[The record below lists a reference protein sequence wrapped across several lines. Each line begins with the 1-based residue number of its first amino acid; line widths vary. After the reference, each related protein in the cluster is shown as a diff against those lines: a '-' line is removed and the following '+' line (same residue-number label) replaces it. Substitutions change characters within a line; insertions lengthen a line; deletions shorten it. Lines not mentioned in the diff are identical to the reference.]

1 MDLFDTNIEINSAFQ
16 RSARIDSKIQD
27 GFIENY
33 IFHNTSRSILNRIA
47 LSYSESNQGSFTLTG
62 PYGTGKSSL
71 ALFLN
76 ALVHND
82 KKIKNLASERAKL
95 TKKDQFNKVFLEKGK
110 WFSITIIG
118 GKLNSNDLI
127 ASSID
132 QAVAESWI
140 DKKIPPSLKIKTK
153 PQTEHIIKKLNRIVI
168 ELNKKNFGLLLVID
182 EMGRLLEFASNT
194 GGDLN
199 LFQEIA
205 ENFSNNKL
213 ENIGHNLFLGILHQ
227 PFEEYASSLGRTVQ
241 EDWQKIQGRFE
252 DIPFSIGADESI
264 FLIAKAIKKKN
275 KISEISDKKIKRV
288 TKSIIRTI
296 QRSKVSN
303 DENSLEDSLINC
315 FPLNPL
321 VSLLLGPIS
330 RNRFGQNERSIF
342 TFLNSGEPHGLI
354 HFLRNNNTDKGTL
367 YGLDNLFDY
376 LQSNFEPS
384 ILVSPIG
391 HQWSEAA
398 DAVRRSESSDNHQV
412 VKLSKAIAMI
422 DLFGKGLSIFA
433 SKDILYDVLPDTKS
447 EIDEYLGQLEE
458 KKIIIFRKFKKAY
471 VLFSGS
477 DINLDEIVEQNKA
490 QIKDDHAIILSQI
503 PEIAPVIAKRH
514 LHQTGALRLFQR
526 HCLFLK
532 SVKVAAEQIESL
544 NNSDISTGSVIL
556 LLKDS
561 KDSEAEF
568 QAKIKEIRSISF
580 TKPAILGFSNES
592 NSILIYALELA
603 SLTRARTSVTSLES
617 DPVARKEMQARIGAA
632 QNLLLNHLDA
642 NFENAEWSF
651 KKKVHS
657 KENLTTITSEVSN
670 SIYYNT
676 PIIVNELVN
685 REKLSS
691 SSTSGLVSLVK
702 RMINNANEEN
712 LGLEGAPIE
721 FGIYLSVVHAN
732 KLHGKKNGNYSFQNP
747 SKSQKGFYE
756 VFEFIKN
763 FLKEKNHPVKL
774 TEIYTEL
781 RKAPFGIK
789 AGILP
794 LILISFFKSN
804 EEHYALYENYNQ
816 QGDTFLTEFSH
827 QTVDR
832 IFQIPDD
839 IKIMHVKISG
849 AKVELLEEFKNY
861 IIKELKVSVGS
872 DVTPLSILKPIVVQA
887 HKMSGWA
894 RKTRMFDD
902 KRVVMLRDELLSSR
916 NPYQLLYNRLPEI
929 CLSKTI
935 DAEGIKTNEIKNFIK
950 EFDKLWSELKN
961 AHKQLIEEFKNTI
974 LKVFKSDPNIFDISF
989 ETIKKRALLVGEN
1002 DPFSAKIKKYKSDDE
1017 WIEQVVGYSIGKP
1030 VEEWMDQDFTLAQL
1044 KLEDM
1049 VRHFI
1054 MTDRLLTLRNQHK
1067 DSKIVDLAV
1076 YEGKVPQRSSKFY
1089 FSEGPK
1095 SNVIDD
1101 SVKEINKILED
1112 KKLSESE
1119 KGEIALKLLQNL
1131 MSEKKE
1137 NKDTNP
1143 KKEPA

>member
-1 MDLFDTNIEINSAFQ
+1 MDLFDNNIEINDAFQ
-16 RSARIDSKIQD
+16 RSARIDSSIQD

-33 IFHNTSRSILNRIA
+33 IFHNTSRTILNRIA
-47 LSYSESNQGSFTLTG
+47 NSYAKSNQGSFTLTG

-71 ALFLN
+71 ALFLH
-76 ALVHND
+76 ALIHKD
-82 KKIKNLASERAKL
+82 KQIKNLAVKRAKAN
-95 TKKDQFNKVFLEKGK
+95 KKDPFNKVFLEEKQ
-110 WFSITIIG
+110 WFSITIVG
-118 GKLNSNDLI
+118 GKLNANELI
-127 ASSID
+127 ANAID
-132 QAVAESWI
+132 QAIQNSWI
-140 DKKIPPSLKIKTK
+140 DKIIPASLQTKTK
-153 PQTEHIIKKLNRIVI
+153 PQTEQIVKKLNKIVL
-168 ELNKKNFGLLLVID
+168 ELDKKNYGLLLVID

-213 ENIGHNLFLGILHQ
+213 NKAGNNLFLGILHQ

-275 KISEISDKKIKRV
+275 KLSDVADKKIKRI
-288 TKSIIRTI
+288 TKSISRTI
-296 QRSKVSN
+296 QKSKISA
-303 DENSLEDSLINC
+303 DESLLENSLVDC

-354 HFLRNNNTDKGTL
+354 HFLRNNDIDKGTI
-367 YGLDNLFDY
+367 YNLDNLFDY

-398 DAVRRSESSDNHQV
+398 DAVRRSEASDNRQV

-433 SKDILYDVLPDTKS
+433 SKDILYDTLPDTKN
-447 EIDEYLGQLEE
+447 EIDEYLSVLEE

-490 QIKDDHAIILSQI
+490 QIKNDHSIILSQI

-514 LHQTGALRLFQR
+514 LHQTGALRLYQR

-532 SVKVAAEQIESL
+532 SVKIAAEQIESYS
-544 NNSDISTGSVIL
+544 NSEISTGSIIL
-556 LLKDS
+556 LLKDAT
-561 KDSEAEF
+561 DSEAEF
-568 QAKIKEIRSISF
+568 QTKIKEIRSIPFS
-580 TKPAILGFSNES
+580 KPAILGFSHDSEL
-592 NSILIYALELA
+592 ILTYALELA
-603 SLTRARTSVTSLES
+603 ALTRARTSITSLES
-617 DPVARKEMQARIGAA
+617 DPVARKEMQARIAAA
-632 QNLLLNHLDA
+632 QNLLLSHLDT
-642 NFENAEWSF
+642 NFQHAEWSF
-651 KKKVHS
+651 KKTIYKQ
-657 KENLTTITSEVSN
+657 NTLTTITSEVSDN
-670 SIYYNT
+670 IYPFT
-676 PIIVNELVN
+676 PVIVNELVN

-691 SSTSGLVSLVK
+691 NSTFGLLSLVK
-702 RMINNANEEN
+702 RMLNNGDEEN
-712 LGLEGAPIE
+712 LGLEGVPVE
-721 FGIYLSVVHAN
+721 YGIYLSVVYAN
-732 KLHGKKNGNYSFQNP
+732 KLHVKKNGQYVFQNP

-763 FLKEKNHPVKL
+763 YLIHKDHPVKL
-774 TEIYTEL
+774 SDLYVEL
-781 RKAPFGIK
+781 KKPPFGIK

-794 LILISFFKSN
+794 LILISFFKAN
-804 EEHYALYENYNQ
+804 EEHYALYENYDQ

-849 AKVELLEEFKNY
+849 AKVDLLKQFKNY
-861 IIKELKVSVGS
+861 ISKKLNITVTA

-894 RKTRMFDD
+894 RKTRMFED
-902 KRVVMLRDELLSSR
+902 KRVIMLRDELLSSR

-929 CLSKTI
+929 CLGKAIPADGVQTS
-935 DAEGIKTNEIKNFIK
+935 EISNFIE

-961 AHKQLIEEFKNTI
+961 AHQQLIEEFKNTI
-974 LKVFKSDPNIFDISF
+974 LKVFKSDPNIFDINF
-989 ETIKKRALLVGEN
+989 ATIKKRALLVGEN
-1002 DPFSAKIKKYKSDDE
+1002 DPFSAKITKYKTDNE

-1030 VEEWMDQDFTLAQL
+1030 IEEWIDQDFTYAQL

-1054 MTDRLLTLRNQHK
+1054 MTDRLLTLRNQHQ
-1067 DSKIVDLAV
+1067 DSKIVDLAI
-1076 YEGKVPQRSSKFY
+1076 YEGKVPLRSSKFY
-1089 FSEGPK
+1089 FSEGSK
-1095 SNVIDD
+1095 KNVIDE
-1101 SVKEINKILED
+1101 SVYQINKILED

-1119 KGEIALKLLQNL
+1119 KGEIALKLLQTL
-1131 MSEKKE
+1131 MAEKKDIK
-1137 NKDTNP
+1137 NKKST
-1143 KKEPA
+1143 KEPA